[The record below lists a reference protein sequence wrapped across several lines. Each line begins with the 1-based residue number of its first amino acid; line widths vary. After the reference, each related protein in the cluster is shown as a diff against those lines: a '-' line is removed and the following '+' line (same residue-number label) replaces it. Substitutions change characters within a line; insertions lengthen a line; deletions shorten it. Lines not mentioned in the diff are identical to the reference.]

1 MVEHIMESVART
13 STEELQ
19 RQKAAARDKRRF
31 VKITYDGQSC
41 IVEPR
46 DLEGMTD
53 GCDGAVL
60 TDVWM
65 TESEWEN
72 LPEFLGW

>member
-1 MVEHIMESVART
+1 MTVIR
-13 STEELQ
+13 TEEE
-19 RQKAAARDKRRF
+19 AAARDKKRF
-31 VKITYDGQSC
+31 VKITWDHQSC

-46 DLEGMTD
+46 DLKDMTD

-65 TESEWEN
+65 TDAEWEA
-72 LPEFLGW
+72 LSEFAGW

>member
-1 MVEHIMESVART
+1 MVT

-19 RQKAAARDKRRF
+19 RAKALSRDKRRF

-41 IVEPR
+41 VCEPR
-46 DLEGMTD
+46 EVGDMTD

-65 TESEWEN
+65 TTAEWEA
-72 LPEFLGW
+72 LPEFAGW